1 MVGWG
6 ECVGVTLIVYGT
18 LCCSLLDGPHARSNP
33 ASVCFHAAVCCVVRF
48 SWCIG
53 RAVCGETCTVVGRG
67 KRLTHLAV
75 MPPWFG
81 CVASIVM
88 VVSAAN
94 TGTTVRPMPV
104 PVQERGRLCVSIF
117 GGNGRL
123 PQPLKNKDQRT
134 TASSGLDYYCVLVH
148 GVQRAAAHAH
158 AHTRSE

>member
-1 MVGWG
+1 MGGVRGCHPDRLWHLVLQPAGWTTRTLQPSI
-6 ECVGVTLIVYGT
+6 CLLPCCGV
-18 LCCSLLDGPHARSNP
+18 LCCTIFLVHWS
-33 ASVCFHAAVCCVVRF
+33 
-48 SWCIG
+48 
-53 RAVCGETCTVVGRG
+53 CGLWRNLHCGGKRG